1 MFEIGPAWG
10 SWACVRFCPP
20 KEISSL
26 LAFSQLRRLIIHWA
40 SAPLEGCPLWGPL
53 HSNHQGVQTNVL
65 KDSTSGS
72 ELGRACPLGRR
83 TPPFPPCPPP
93 PAPHPAAREAAVLR
107 NLHVFCGRRPPAPWF
122 PGSDITRVTDRHVS
136 WGDGDPLCF
145 LRGKPSFPSSP
156 PSFFL
161 NFPE

>member
-1 MFEIGPAWG
+1 MFKIGPAWG
-10 SWACVRFCPP
+10 SQACVRFCPP
-20 KEISSL
+20 KEIPSL

-83 TPPFPPCPPP
+83 TPPFLPCPPP
-93 PAPHPAAREAAVLR
+93 RR
-107 NLHVFCGRRPPAPWF
+107 QRSRRPEEPA
-122 PGSDITRVTDRHVS
+122 
-136 WGDGDPLCF
+136 CF
-145 LRGKPSFPSSP
+145 LRATPSSP
-156 PSFFL
+156 LVPRVGHNEGDRQTCLVGRWGPSLLPSWKTLLSLLPSFF
-161 NFPE
+161 FS